1 MFVVFL
7 FASSLYM
14 LTVLAIHRICKRD
27 SLLSPR
33 MQHSYAVKLM
43 FFVLTM
49 LFIALL
55 IYHIYFHRLECRPN
69 AFSWFSATEYGIA
82 IANMGFHMTAAY
94 DFQDLMLTT
103 TLRKPY
109 SE

>member
-1 MFVVFL
+1 MIGVSSDCEGPDGCNRSVPEKD
-7 FASSLYM
+7 ASSL
-14 LTVLAIHRICKRD
+14 K
-27 SLLSPR
+27 SLNNDLS
-33 MQHSYAVKLM
+33 
-43 FFVLTM
+43 
-49 LFIALL
+49 
-55 IYHIYFHRLECRPN
+55 FHWT

-103 TLRKPY
+103 TLKKPY